1 MKKCLAILAA
11 FALLLCLGA
20 CTGRP
25 QPSPG
30 PEPTPAAAVTAT
42 PAPAPEAPPSSTPES
57 APTPTPEPTP
67 SPTPEPAPSP
77 TQEPEDPTEPLLG
90 EMKRENAES
99 IRYELGSSWGE
110 TYLLHRGEEGF
121 EEALDILFSLRGVRC
136 EKPEVL
142 ASRSFD
148 LGRQVELAYDGEYV
162 YGGSYNG
169 HRWLRLEGEG
179 RPDQALSAIFERCAP
194 ALSGVGGLAPSH
206 ENLIRDDTLTL
217 HTSSPV
223 YDLETLTNAIQGMH
237 ESYKESGNRA
247 VDELA
252 EIYLIRDNRTEETIF
267 IDTPVL
273 EMLVDG
279 EWHYRHFRS
288 SGSFLMY
295 GQAEPGETVLNIP
308 MWRLAG
314 ELEPGQYRICV
325 TYFLGGEA
333 TSPDH
338 VAYAEFEIAED
349 GPETPIPP
357 LPWLEEA
364 LEAYERA
371 EEAYCW
377 FTIHSIPNDLSVD
390 REVSDGG
397 FFYLITDPRFAT
409 WETLENYLLSLFDR
423 ATVERLLPGAY
434 KEFDGRVY
442 GADADAG
449 GLWYVGERTGIRVW
463 REMNGKVYVAV
474 SYEYLSEEDGTPAGE
489 FTCTYPYVWEGDHR
503 VFRDFSLPYVD
514 GIPADFEE
522 D

>member
-1 MKKCLAILAA
+1 MKKYLALLPA
-11 FALLLCLGA
+11 FALLLFLGA
-20 CTGRP
+20 CAGRP
-25 QPSPG
+25 QPSSG
-30 PEPTPAAAVTAT
+30 PVPAPTAAVTAT
-42 PAPAPEAPPSSTPES
+42 PAPES
-57 APTPTPEPTP
+57 TP
-67 SPTPEPAPSP
+67 SPEPVPTSTP
-77 TQEPEDPTEPLLG
+77 EPEDPTEPLLG
-90 EMKRENAES
+90 KMKRENAES
-99 IRYELGSSWGE
+99 IRYELGSWRE
-110 TYLLHRGEEGF
+110 TYLLRRGEEGF

-136 EKPEVL
+136 EKPEAL

-148 LGRQVELAYDGEYV
+148 LGRQVELAFDGEYV

-194 ALSGVGGLAPSH
+194 ALNGVGGLAPGH
-206 ENLIRDDTLTL
+206 ESLIRDDTLVL

-223 YDLETLTNAIQGMH
+223 YDWATLTNAIRGMH

-252 EIYLIRDNRTEETIF
+252 EIYLIRDNRTEETIYL
-267 IDTPVL
+267 DTPVL

-279 EWHYRHFRS
+279 EWHYRHFRTS
-288 SGSFLMY
+288 ASFLMY
-295 GQAEPGETVLNIP
+295 GVAEPGESMLDIP

-364 LEAYERA
+364 LEAYEKA
-371 EEAYCW
+371 EEAYGW
-377 FTIHSIPNDLSVD
+377 FKLESLAGGPASD
-390 REVSDGG
+390 RETKDDEGWW
-397 FFYLITDPRFAT
+397 LITDPRFAD
-409 WETLENYLLSLFDR
+409 WETLENYLLGLFDR
-423 ATVERLLPGAY
+423 DTAERLLSDGPY
-434 KEFDGRVY
+434 KEAGGRVY
-442 GADADAG
+442 GQSG
-449 GLWYVGERTGIRVW
+449 GTGTDWRVGERTGVRAW
-463 REMNGKVYVAV
+463 RDMNGKVYVAV
-474 SYEYLSEEDGTPAGE
+474 SYEYLPDGLTPAGE

-514 GIPADFEE
+514 GIPGDLEE

>member
-1 MKKCLAILAA
+1 MKKYLTILLA

-20 CTGRP
+20 CAGRP

-30 PEPTPAAAVTAT
+30 PAPTPPAAVTA
-42 PAPAPEAPPSSTPES
+42 APA
-57 APTPTPEPTP
+57 
-67 SPTPEPAPSP
+67 PTPEPAPSP
-77 TQEPEDPTEPLLG
+77 TPEPEDPTEPLLG
-90 EMKRENAES
+90 KMKRENAES
-99 IRYELGSSWGE
+99 IRYELGSWGE
-110 TYLLHRGEEGF
+110 TYLLRRGEEGF
-121 EEALDILFSLRGVRC
+121 EEALDVLFSLRGVRC

-169 HRWLRLEGEG
+169 HRWLLLEGEG

-194 ALSGVGGLAPSH
+194 ALSGVGGLAPGH

-223 YDLETLTNAIQGMH
+223 YDLATLTNAIQGMH

-279 EWHYRHFRS
+279 AWHYRHFRS
-288 SGSFLMY
+288 SNSFLMY
-295 GQAEPGETVLNIP
+295 GQVEPGETMLNIP
-308 MWRLAG
+308 MWQLAG
-314 ELEPGQYRICV
+314 ELAPGQYRICV

-333 TSPDH
+333 SSPDH

-349 GPETPIPP
+349 GPETIVPP

-371 EEAYCW
+371 EEAYGW
-377 FTIHSIPNDLSVD
+377 FKLDSLANGPASD
-390 REVSDGG
+390 RETKDDEGRQ
-397 FFYLITDPRFAT
+397 LITDPRFAD
-409 WETLENYLLSLFDR
+409 WETLENYLLGLFDR
-423 ATVERLLPGAY
+423 DTAEHLLSGGPY
-434 KEFDGRVY
+434 KEAGGHVY
-442 GADADAG
+442 GWTG
-449 GLWYVGERTGIRVW
+449 GTGTDWRVGKRTGIRAW
-463 REMNGKVYVAV
+463 REMNGNVYVAV
-474 SYEYLSEEDGTPAGE
+474 SYEYLPDGWTSAGE

-503 VFRDFSLPYVD
+503 VFQDFTLPYVD

>member
-1 MKKCLAILAA
+1 MDRNRVICLLLAA
-11 FALLLCLGA
+11 FLLLGLCA
-20 CTGRP
+20 CGGKP
-25 QPSPG
+25 QPAPSPSG
-30 PEPTPAAAVTAT
+30 APTAPPVTASPEPTAEPTPVPTPEPTAEPTPA
-42 PAPAPEAPPSSTPES
+42 
-57 APTPTPEPTP
+57 PTPEPTP
-67 SPTPEPAPSP
+67 ES
-77 TQEPEDPTEPLLG
+77 EDPTEPLLG
-90 EMKRENAES
+90 NMKREKAES
-99 IRYELGSSWGE
+99 IRYELSSWGE
-110 TYLLHRGEEGF
+110 TYLLRRGEAGF

-142 ASRSFD
+142 TSRSFD

-169 HRWLRLEGEG
+169 HLWLRLEGEG
-179 RPDQALSAIFERCAP
+179 RPDQALSAIFEGCAP
-194 ALSGVGGLAPSH
+194 APNGVGGLAPGH
-206 ENLIRDDTLTL
+206 ENLIRDDTLVL
-217 HTSSPV
+217 RTSSPV
-223 YDLETLTNAIQGMH
+223 YDLETLTGAIEGMH
-237 ESYKESGNRA
+237 EAYKESGNRA
-247 VDELA
+247 VDELS
-252 EIYLIRDNRTEETIF
+252 EIYLIRENRTEETIF
-267 IDTPVL
+267 VDTPVL

-295 GQAEPGETVLNIP
+295 GVAEPGESMLNIP

-349 GPETPIPP
+349 GPETTVPP

-364 LEAYERA
+364 LEAYEKA

-377 FTIHSIPNDLSVD
+377 FTIHSIPDDLFVD
-390 REVSDGG
+390 REKSDGG

-409 WETLENYLLSLFDR
+409 WETLENYLLSLFDP

-442 GADADAG
+442 GADADAA
-449 GLWYVGERTGIRVW
+449 GLWYVGERTGIRAW
-463 REMNGKVYVAV
+463 REMNGNVYVAV
-474 SYEYLSEEDGTPAGE
+474 SYEYLPDGWTSAGE
-489 FTCTYPYVWEGDHR
+489 FTCTYPYVWEGDRR
-503 VFRDFSLPYVD
+503 VFRDFTLPYVD

>member
-1 MKKCLAILAA
+1 MKKYLALLPA
-11 FALLLCLGA
+11 FALLLSLGA
-20 CTGRP
+20 CAGRP

-30 PEPTPAAAVTAT
+30 PVPTPPAAVTAT
-42 PAPAPEAPPSSTPES
+42 PAPESTPSPEP
-57 APTPTPEPTP
+57 APTPTP
-67 SPTPEPAPSP
+67 
-77 TQEPEDPTEPLLG
+77 EPEDPTEPLLG
-90 EMKRENAES
+90 NMKRENAES
-99 IRYELGSSWGE
+99 IRYELGSWRE
-110 TYLLHRGEEGF
+110 TYLLRRGEEGF
-121 EEALDILFSLRGVRC
+121 EEALDILFSLRGMRC
-136 EKPEVL
+136 EKPEAL

-148 LGRQVELAYDGEYV
+148 LGRQVELAFDGEYV

-194 ALSGVGGLAPSH
+194 ALNGVGGLAPGH
-206 ENLIRDDTLTL
+206 ENLIRDDTLVL
-217 HTSSPV
+217 RTSSPV
-223 YDLETLTNAIQGMH
+223 YDWATLTNAIRGMH

-252 EIYLIRDNRTEETIF
+252 EIYLIRENRTEETILF
-267 IDTPVL
+267 DTPVL

-295 GQAEPGETVLNIP
+295 GVAEPGESMLNIP

-325 TYFLGGEA
+325 TYFLGGGEA

-364 LEAYERA
+364 LEAYEKA
-371 EEAYCW
+371 EEAYGW
-377 FTIHSIPNDLSVD
+377 FKLESLAGGPTSD
-390 REVSDGG
+390 RETKDDEGWW
-397 FFYLITDPRFAT
+397 LITEPRFAD
-409 WETLENYLLSLFDR
+409 WETLENYLLGLFDR
-423 ATVERLLPGAY
+423 DMAERLLSGGPY
-434 KEFDGRVY
+434 KEAGGRVY
-442 GADADAG
+442 GQSG
-449 GLWYVGERTGIRVW
+449 GTGTDWRVGERTGIRAW
-463 REMNGKVYVAV
+463 RDMNGNVYVAV
-474 SYEYLSEEDGTPAGE
+474 SYEYLPDGLTPAGE

-514 GIPADFEE
+514 GIPVDLEE

>member
-1 MKKCLAILAA
+1 MKKYLALLPA
-11 FALLLCLGA
+11 FALLLSLGA
-20 CTGRP
+20 CAGRP

-30 PEPTPAAAVTAT
+30 PVPTPPAAVTAT
-42 PAPAPEAPPSSTPES
+42 PAPESTPSPEP
-57 APTPTPEPTP
+57 APTPTP
-67 SPTPEPAPSP
+67 
-77 TQEPEDPTEPLLG
+77 EPEDPTEPLLG
-90 EMKRENAES
+90 NMKRENAES
-99 IRYELGSSWGE
+99 IRYELGSWRE
-110 TYLLHRGEEGF
+110 TYLLRRGEEGF
-121 EEALDILFSLRGVRC
+121 EEARGMRC
-136 EKPEVL
+136 EKPEAL

-148 LGRQVELAYDGEYV
+148 LGRQVELAFDGEYV

-194 ALSGVGGLAPSH
+194 ALNGVGGLAPGH
-206 ENLIRDDTLTL
+206 ENLIRDDTLVL
-217 HTSSPV
+217 RTSSPV
-223 YDLETLTNAIQGMH
+223 YDWATLTNAIRGMH

-252 EIYLIRDNRTEETIF
+252 EIYLIRENRTEETILF
-267 IDTPVL
+267 DTPVL

-295 GQAEPGETVLNIP
+295 GVAEPGESMLNIP

-325 TYFLGGEA
+325 TYFLGGGEA

-364 LEAYERA
+364 LEAYEKA
-371 EEAYCW
+371 EEAYGW
-377 FTIHSIPNDLSVD
+377 FKLESLAGGPTSD
-390 REVSDGG
+390 RETKDDEGWW
-397 FFYLITDPRFAT
+397 LITEPRFAD
-409 WETLENYLLSLFDR
+409 WETLENYLLGLFDR
-423 ATVERLLPGAY
+423 DMAERLLSGGPY
-434 KEFDGRVY
+434 KEAGGRVY
-442 GADADAG
+442 GQSG
-449 GLWYVGERTGIRVW
+449 GTGTDWRVGERTGIRAW
-463 REMNGKVYVAV
+463 RDMNGNVYVAV
-474 SYEYLSEEDGTPAGE
+474 SYEYLPDGLTPAGE

-514 GIPADFEE
+514 GIPVDLEE

>member
-1 MKKCLAILAA
+1 MKKNLSFLAA

-25 QPSPG
+25 QTSPG
-30 PEPTPAAAVTAT
+30 PELTPAAAVTAT

-90 EMKRENAES
+90 KMKRENAES
-99 IRYELGSSWGE
+99 VRYELGSWGE
-110 TYLLHRGEEGF
+110 TYLLRKGEEGF

-136 EKPEVL
+136 EKPEALV
-142 ASRSFD
+142 SRSFD

-169 HRWLRLEGEG
+169 HHWLRLEGEG

-206 ENLIRDDTLTL
+206 ENLIRDDTLVL
-217 HTSSPV
+217 RTSSPV
-223 YDLETLTNAIQGMH
+223 YDLKTLTAAIRGMH
-237 ESYKESGNRA
+237 EAYKESGNRA
-247 VDELA
+247 VDELS
-252 EIYLIRDNRTEETIF
+252 EIYLIRENRTEETIY

-288 SGSFLMY
+288 SASFLMY

-325 TYFLGGEA
+325 TYFLGGGEA
-333 TSPDH
+333 ISPDH

-364 LEAYERA
+364 LEAYEKA

-377 FTIHSIPNDLSVD
+377 FTIHSIPNDLFVD
-390 REVSDGG
+390 REKSDGG

-449 GLWYVGERTGIRVW
+449 GLWYVGERTGIRAW
-463 REMNGKVYVAV
+463 REMNGNVYVAV
-474 SYEYLSEEDGTPAGE
+474 SYEYLPDGWTSAGE

-503 VFRDFSLPYVD
+503 VFRDFTLPYVD

>member
-1 MKKCLAILAA
+1 MKKYLALLPA
-11 FALLLCLGA
+11 FALLLSLGA
-20 CTGRP
+20 CAGRP
-25 QPSPG
+25 QPTPSPA
-30 PEPTPAAAVTAT
+30 PTAAVTAT
-42 PAPAPEAPPSSTPES
+42 PAPESTPSPEPV
-57 APTPTPEPTP
+57 PTPTP
-67 SPTPEPAPSP
+67 
-77 TQEPEDPTEPLLG
+77 EPEDPTEPLLG
-90 EMKRENAES
+90 KMKRENAES
-99 IRYELGSSWGE
+99 IRYELGSWGE
-110 TYLLHRGEEGF
+110 TYLLRRGEEGF

-136 EKPEVL
+136 EKPEAL
-142 ASRSFD
+142 NTRSFD
-148 LGRQVELAYDGEYV
+148 LGRQVELAYDGEHV

-194 ALSGVGGLAPSH
+194 ALSGVGGLAPGH
-206 ENLIRDDTLTL
+206 ENLIRDDTLVLRTG
-217 HTSSPV
+217 SPV
-223 YDLETLTNAIQGMH
+223 YDWATLTNAIRGMH

-252 EIYLIRDNRTEETIF
+252 EIYLIRENRTEETILF
-267 IDTPVL
+267 DTPVL

-295 GQAEPGETVLNIP
+295 GVAEPGESMLNIP

-364 LEAYERA
+364 LEAYEKA
-371 EEAYCW
+371 EEAYGW
-377 FTIHSIPNDLSVD
+377 FKLESLAGGPASD
-390 REVSDGG
+390 RETKDDEGWW
-397 FFYLITDPRFAT
+397 LITEPRFAD
-409 WETLENYLLSLFDR
+409 WETLENYLLGLFDR
-423 ATVERLLPGAY
+423 DMAERLLSGGPY
-434 KEFDGRVY
+434 KEAGGRVY
-442 GADADAG
+442 GQSG
-449 GLWYVGERTGIRVW
+449 GTGTDWRVGERTGIRAW
-463 REMNGKVYVAV
+463 REMNGNVYVAV
-474 SYEYLSEEDGTPAGE
+474 SYEYLPDGLTPAGE

-514 GIPADFEE
+514 GIPGDLEE

>member
-1 MKKCLAILAA
+1 MKKYRTILPA
-11 FALLLCLGA
+11 FALLLCLWSCA
-20 CTGRP
+20 GRP

-30 PEPTPAAAVTAT
+30 PEPTPPAAVTA
-42 PAPAPEAPPSSTPES
+42 APAP
-57 APTPTPEPTP
+57 APTPTPVPAPTP
-67 SPTPEPAPSP
+67 APE
-77 TQEPEDPTEPLLG
+77 QEDPTEPLLG
-90 EMKRENAES
+90 KMKRENAES
-99 IRYELGSSWGE
+99 IRYELGSWGE
-110 TYLLHRGEEGF
+110 TYLLRRGEEGF

-136 EKPEVL
+136 EKPEAL
-142 ASRSFD
+142 NTRSFD
-148 LGRQVELAYDGEYV
+148 LGRQVELAYDGQYV

-169 HRWLRLEGEG
+169 HLWLRLEGED
-179 RPDQALSAIFERCAP
+179 RPDQALSAIFEGCAP
-194 ALSGVGGLAPSH
+194 ALSGVGGLAPGH
-206 ENLIRDDTLTL
+206 ENLIRDDTLAL
-217 HTSSPV
+217 RTSSPV
-223 YDLETLTNAIQGMH
+223 CDLETLTNAIQGMH

-267 IDTPVL
+267 SDTPVL

-295 GQAEPGETVLNIP
+295 SRVEPGETMLNIP

-314 ELEPGQYRICV
+314 ELAPGRYRICV

-349 GPETPIPP
+349 GPETMVPP

-371 EEAYCW
+371 EEAYRW
-377 FTIHSIPNDLSVD
+377 FKLDSLANGPDAD
-390 REVSDGG
+390 REMKDDEGRR
-397 FFYLITDPRFAT
+397 LITDPRFAD
-409 WETLENYLLSLFDR
+409 WETLENYLLGLFDR
-423 ATVERLLPGAY
+423 DTAEHLLSGGPY
-434 KEFDGRVY
+434 KESDGRVY
-442 GADADAG
+442 GWTG
-449 GLWYVGERTGIRVW
+449 GTGTDWRVGKRTGIRAW
-463 REMNGKVYVAV
+463 REMNGNVYVAV
-474 SYEYLSEEDGTPAGE
+474 SYDYLSEEDGTPAGE

>member
-1 MKKCLAILAA
+1 MKKYLALLPA
-11 FALLLCLGA
+11 FALLLSLGA
-20 CTGRP
+20 CAGRP
-25 QPSPG
+25 QPTPSPA
-30 PEPTPAAAVTAT
+30 PTAAVTA
-42 PAPAPEAPPSSTPES
+42 APAPESTPSPEPV
-57 APTPTPEPTP
+57 PTLTPEP
-67 SPTPEPAPSP
+67 
-77 TQEPEDPTEPLLG
+77 EDQTEPLLG
-90 EMKRENAES
+90 NMKRENAES
-99 IRYELGSSWGE
+99 IRYELGSWRE
-110 TYLLHRGEEGF
+110 TYLLRRGEEGF

-136 EKPEVL
+136 EKPEAL

-148 LGRQVELAYDGEYV
+148 LGRQVELVYDGEYV

-194 ALSGVGGLAPSH
+194 ALNGVGGLAPGH
-206 ENLIRDDTLTL
+206 ENLIRDDTLVLRTG
-217 HTSSPV
+217 SPV
-223 YDLETLTNAIQGMH
+223 YDWATLTNAIRGMH

-252 EIYLIRDNRTEETIF
+252 EIYLIRENRTEETILF
-267 IDTPVL
+267 DTPVL

-279 EWHYRHFRS
+279 EWHYRHFRT

-295 GQAEPGETVLNIP
+295 GVAEPGESMLNIP

-364 LEAYERA
+364 LEAYEKA
-371 EEAYCW
+371 EEAYGW
-377 FTIHSIPNDLSVD
+377 FKLESLAGGPASD
-390 REVSDGG
+390 RETKDDEGWW
-397 FFYLITDPRFAT
+397 LITDPRFAD
-409 WETLENYLLSLFDR
+409 WETLENYLLGLFDR
-423 ATVERLLPGAY
+423 DIAERLLSDGPY
-434 KEFDGRVY
+434 KEAGGRVY
-442 GADADAG
+442 GQSG
-449 GLWYVGERTGIRVW
+449 GTGTDWRVGKRTGIRAW
-463 REMNGKVYVAV
+463 RDMNGKVYVAV
-474 SYEYLSEEDGTPAGE
+474 SYEYLPDGLTPAGE

-514 GIPADFEE
+514 GIPGDLEE